1 MYDEV
6 YRDSQGR
13 ETPSVKIKVKS
24 GNYRRQNMVGIGFLT
39 SGFSFS
45 TPFQEE
51 HQPFQHP
58 YHRSQPRLQLNS
70 QQICKNE
77 DCHLPSAG

>member
-51 HQPFQHP
+51 HQQ
-58 YHRSQPRLQLNS
+58 Y
-70 QQICKNE
+70 
-77 DCHLPSAG
+77 